1 MEKTPVYL
9 IFVDPD
15 NNGSDSNKEYS
26 LNPLGDGT
34 FKAEWG
40 RVGGHH
46 SSKIYPI
53 SDWDKILNSKLKK
66 GYVER
71 TNFMTEVIEDSKENS
86 SNNGMNEFDVIP
98 NISVRAIIR
107 RLYDYANNVIQSAY
121 RVSAGVVTQ
130 AMVDAAQAQID
141 FISNNYESMGVE
153 EFNKELI
160 KLFQIIPRKM
170 QKVSFHLASD
180 SDKFENIISREQDTL
195 DAMAGQVYK
204 PIEKKVTVQTNAD
217 TISILDKMGITM
229 DDIDANDEKII
240 KKLLSKESEGR
251 FVKAWRVTNLKS
263 DERFKKYCED
273 NHITNKKLFFH
284 GTRSQNVFSILRN
297 SLLLKP
303 SNVII
308 NGKMFG
314 FATYMASRAKKSI
327 GYTSVSGSYWARGGD
342 SRGYLII
349 FETAYGKPYDIYTYN
364 SSYSQLT
371 KERLALLDPTA
382 NCVHAHAG
390 ASIINDEIMFYDE
403 AAVNMKYLVEIK

>member
-15 NNGSDSNKEYS
+15 NNGADSNKDYS
-26 LNPLGDGT
+26 ITPLGDGT

-46 SSKIYPI
+46 SSKIYPM
-53 SDWDKILNSKLKK
+53 SDWDKILNSKIKK

-71 TNFMTEVIEDSKENS
+71 TNLMSDVIEDSKETS
-86 SNNGMNEFDVIP
+86 SDSKNEFDVIS
-98 NISVRAIIR
+98 NISVRTIIK
-107 RLYDYANNVIQSAY
+107 RLYEYANQVIQSAY

-141 FISNNYESMGVE
+141 FISNNYESMSIE
-153 EFNKELI
+153 DFNKELI

-170 QKVSFHLASD
+170 QKVSYHLAGDKD
-180 SDKFENIISREQDTL
+180 SFEKIISREQDTL

-204 PIEKKVTVQTNAD
+204 PVEKKETLEANTE

-229 DDIDANDEKII
+229 DDIDENDEKLI

-251 FVKAWRVTNLKS
+251 YVKAWRVTNLKS
-263 DERFKKYCED
+263 NERFKKYCED

-284 GTRSQNVFSILRN
+284 GTRSQNVFSILRS

-314 FATYMASRAKKSI
+314 FSVYMANRAKKSI
-327 GYTSVSGSYWARGGD
+327 GYTSVNGSYWARGGD

-371 KERLALLDPTA
+371 KERLAQLDPTA

-390 ASIINDEIMFYDE
+390 ASIVNDEIMFYDE

>member
-15 NNGSDSNKEYS
+15 NNGSDSNKDYQ
-26 LNPLGDGT
+26 LTPLGDGT

-46 SSKIYPI
+46 SSKIYPM
-53 SDWDKILNSKLKK
+53 SDWDKILNSKIKK

-71 TNFMTEVIEDSKENS
+71 TNLMSDVIEDSKETS
-86 SNNGMNEFDVIP
+86 SDSKNEFEVIP
-98 NISVRAIIR
+98 NISVRTIIK
-107 RLYDYANNVIQSAY
+107 RLYEYANQVIQTAY

-141 FISNNYESMGVE
+141 FISNNYETMSIE

-170 QKVSFHLASD
+170 QKVSYHLAG
-180 SDKFENIISREQDTL
+180 DKDNFEKIISREQDTL

-204 PIEKKVTVQTNAD
+204 PVEKKVSQQVNSD
-217 TISILDKMGITM
+217 TISILDKMGIVM
-229 DDIDANDEKII
+229 DDIDTNDEKII
-240 KKLLSKESEGR
+240 KKLLSKESEGCY
-251 FVKAWRVTNLKS
+251 VKAWRVTNLKS

-284 GTRSQNVFSILRN
+284 GTRSQNVFSILRS

-314 FATYMASRAKKSI
+314 YGVYMASRAKKSI
-327 GYTSVSGSYWARGGD
+327 GYTSVNGSYWARGGD

-349 FETAYGKPYDIYTYN
+349 FETAYGKPYDVYTYN
-364 SSYSQLT
+364 GSLSSMT
-371 KERLALLDPTA
+371 KENLAKIAPNT
-382 NCVHAHAG
+382 NCLHAHAG
-390 ASIINDEIMFYDE
+390 ASIVNDEIIFYDE